1 MITAY
6 TSYLPNLLWGQM
18 PEKKEFRFCRRNLMR
33 VGDSM
38 SKNLDEMI
46 PVPVAAAKNI
56 NIVAAKSDKP

>member
-1 MITAY
+1 
-6 TSYLPNLLWGQM
+6 M

-33 VGDSM
+33 VGDPM